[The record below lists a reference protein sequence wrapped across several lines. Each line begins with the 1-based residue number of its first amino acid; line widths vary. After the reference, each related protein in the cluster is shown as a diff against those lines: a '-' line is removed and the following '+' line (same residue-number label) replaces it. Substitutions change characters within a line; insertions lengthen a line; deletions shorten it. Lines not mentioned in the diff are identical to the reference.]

1 MMNSVWERMTQS
13 RQTKPIT
20 RMTIRINMAKKMTIR
35 INMAKKMTMMRMV
48 TSMQMHFSIW
58 ERTSKND
65 LAWVAVT

>member
-20 RMTIRINMAKKMTIR
+20 RMTIR